1 MTTSSSKFCRQN
13 ASRRRLWAFCVLLVQ
28 DAKWAILNP
37 RQYHPSSE
45 HLEECGSIFDCHNDW
60 VGGAL
65 LPIAEVGEGG
75 KMSSTRKSCPIPNA
89 NRARLRN
96 TFPPPLR
103 RYWDVYMQFLFIRFK
118 NTNKI
123 CQASESRLRELT
135 ETEGV
140 ELSLFLDIF
149 SVWSLYPKQKR
160 GSAQHWPKCDVKI
173 EKFVFQAPQHLFLP
187 SPPDFHWFC
196 SPSPKLP
203 GIRKQLINSLGCKS
217 FLLLLPIGYQEGK
230 NLKCWNFRCGRER

>member
-1 MTTSSSKFCRQN
+1 MPLEDGCEPFVSCLFRMQNERFWTHASTTLPVSIWKSVGAFLIVTMTGWGVRYFQ
-13 ASRRRLWAFCVLLVQ
+13 LLRWGREGKCLARERVVPSQ
-28 DAKWAILNP
+28 MPIGPGWEIL
-37 RQYHPSSE
+37 S
-45 HLEECGSIFDCHNDW
+45 
-60 VGGAL
+60 
-65 LPIAEVGEGG
+65 
-75 KMSSTRKSCPIPNA
+75 
-89 NRARLRN
+89 
-96 TFPPPLR
+96 PPLR
-103 RYWDVYMQFLFIRFK
+103 RYWDVYMQFLFIRFR

-160 GSAQHWPKCDVKI
+160 GSAQHWPKCDVEI
-173 EKFVFQAPQHLFLP
+173 EKFVFQALQHLFLP